1 MQPWYFSANKGIMH
15 VHNRNKG
22 IMIEIVEKISKISC
36 FFASHSNS
44 FLRISGSLEPN
55 ESLVEFA
62 TEITKLKLIFFLQFD
77 RI

>member
-36 FFASHSNS
+36 FFRES
-44 FLRISGSLEPN
+44 F
-55 ESLVEFA
+55 
-62 TEITKLKLIFFLQFD
+62 KLIFADFWII
-77 RI
+77 RA